1 MQYDVVIIGAGLAG
15 LVAGV
20 LLCDEGYSV
29 CIIEKNEQIGGNLQ
43 TFRRDGITFDTGV
56 HYVGGLGEGQ
66 NLYHI
71 FKYLGLIEKLK
82 IEKMDEHCFDAI
94 IFKDDNTVYPYGM
107 GYTNFK
113 NQLYQLFPTEK
124 NAIDNYCKKMK
135 DVCNEF
141 PFYNFKNID
150 YLQNSDIY
158 TQSAQQIINSFTE
171 NKKLQAVLAGNNLLY
186 AGNNNKTPFYVHA
199 LVVNSYI
206 EGAYKIENGGDSIA
220 KILARKIKEKGGKI
234 IKNEKVVAIDCSEN
248 IIEKIHTD
256 KNKIY
261 SAKHFISNIP
271 PALTLA
277 LTKGD
282 NLKPAFKNRIK
293 NIENTVAAFSVYIS
307 LNENKIKYKN
317 TNYYY
322 FDDEN
327 VWDKTTYTSD
337 NWPNTYAVY
346 YNNGLRK
353 NEYADSI
360 TIIAYMKFEEVAEW
374 QNTYSTHDKKN
385 DRGVSYENFK
395 KEKAAILL
403 EKVREKFPELT
414 DDAIKNIYASTP
426 LTYRD
431 YIGTA
436 DGNLYGIQRDCN
448 EPLRTNILPMS
459 KISNLFFAGQNI
471 NLHGVFG
478 VTVSGIIGAAC
489 ILGKNYLFNK
499 IINAKESI

>member
-1 MQYDVVIIGAGLAG
+1 M
-15 LVAGV
+15 
-20 LLCDEGYSV
+20 
-29 CIIEKNEQIGGNLQ
+29 
-43 TFRRDGITFDTGV
+43 
-56 HYVGGLGEGQ
+56 
-66 NLYHI
+66 
-71 FKYLGLIEKLK
+71 
-82 IEKMDEHCFDAI
+82 
-94 IFKDDNTVYPYGM
+94 
-107 GYTNFK
+107 
-113 NQLYQLFPTEK
+113 
-124 NAIDNYCKKMK
+124 
-135 DVCNEF
+135 
-141 PFYNFKNID
+141 
-150 YLQNSDIY
+150 
-158 TQSAQQIINSFTE
+158 
-171 NKKLQAVLAGNNLLY
+171 
-186 AGNNNKTPFYVHA
+186 
-199 LVVNSYI
+199 
-206 EGAYKIENGGDSIA
+206 
-220 KILARKIKEKGGKI
+220 
-234 IKNEKVVAIDCSEN
+234 
-248 IIEKIHTD
+248 
-256 KNKIY
+256 
-261 SAKHFISNIP
+261 
-271 PALTLA
+271 
-277 LTKGD
+277 
-282 NLKPAFKNRIK
+282 
-293 NIENTVAAFSVYIS
+293 YIS